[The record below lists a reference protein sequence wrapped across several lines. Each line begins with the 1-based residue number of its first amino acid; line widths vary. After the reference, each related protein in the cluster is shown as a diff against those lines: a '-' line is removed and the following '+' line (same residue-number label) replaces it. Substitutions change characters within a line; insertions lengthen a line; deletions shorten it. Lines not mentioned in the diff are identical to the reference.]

1 MPPPLAD
8 AARDAAVRTLAR
20 QSRQYP
26 ELDPHAMEH
35 VEERGGLSPL
45 DLALAHAIH
54 DAAARRWLTLR
65 YLLQACLTQPFDEL
79 EGRVKGVLLAG
90 AAQLVLL
97 DRVPAHA
104 AINHAVEWSKLVI
117 RPGAGALVNAVLR
130 KVARLAPEETAR
142 SMEPLIPTVVEGA
155 AEWPRDRL
163 PLGDGSWRVLAAEM
177 LPEDLAERIAISTS
191 VPRWLVDGWRGRLG
205 GGAARELAL
214 HAVAEAP
221 VVVNVAHAR
230 HLPPGLT
237 PHDEPGRAVF
247 DGPRHELVALLRSRD
262 DLWVQDAASAG
273 AVESIADLRPT
284 MIIDVCAGRGTKTRQ
299 LARVFPQARIAA
311 SDADDRRLE
320 ALRRA
325 FAGHPRVSVAGLR
338 ATMRGNIGKA
348 DLVLLDVPCSN
359 TGVLARRAEARYRAD
374 AVHLESLTGV
384 QRQIIADSI
393 PLLAPGGRIL
403 YSTCSMEPEENQ
415 QQAAWAG
422 KWHKL
427 VARRERM
434 VMPRGLPG
442 GLPREY
448 TDGAYSVLLESGG

>member
-1 MPPPLAD
+1 
-8 AARDAAVRTLAR
+8 
-20 QSRQYP
+20 
-26 ELDPHAMEH
+26 MEH
-35 VEERGGLSPL
+35 VEERAGLSPL
-45 DLALAHAIH
+45 DLALAYAVH
-54 DAAARRWLTLR
+54 DAAVRRWLTLR
-65 YLLQACLTQPFDEL
+65 FLLQACLTQPFDEL

-130 KVARLAPEETAR
+130 KVARLAPEELAR
-142 SMEPLIPTVVEGA
+142 SREPSIPAVADGA
-155 AEWPRDRL
+155 AELPRDRL
-163 PLGDGSWRVLAAEM
+163 PLGDGSWRMLAAEI
-177 LPEDLAERIAISTS
+177 LPEDPSERIMMSTS
-191 VPRWLVDGWRGRLG
+191 VPRWLVDRWRGRLG
-205 GGAARELAL
+205 AGAARALAL

-221 VVVNVAHAR
+221 MVLNTSHAR
-230 HLPPGLT
+230 HLPTGLGA
-237 PHDEPGRAVF
+237 HDEPGRAVF

-273 AVESIADLRPT
+273 AVESIADLRPAV
-284 MIIDVCAGRGTKTRQ
+284 IIDVCAGRGTKTRQ
-299 LARVFPQARIAA
+299 LARVFPQAQIAA
-311 SDADDRRLE
+311 TDADDRRLE
-320 ALRRA
+320 SLRRT

-338 ATMRGNIGKA
+338 ATMRGNIGRA

-359 TGVLARRAEARYRAD
+359 TGVLARRTEARYRAD
-374 AVHLESLTGV
+374 AAHLESLTGV

-403 YSTCSMEPEENQ
+403 YSTCSIEPEENQ

-427 VARRERM
+427 VARRERV